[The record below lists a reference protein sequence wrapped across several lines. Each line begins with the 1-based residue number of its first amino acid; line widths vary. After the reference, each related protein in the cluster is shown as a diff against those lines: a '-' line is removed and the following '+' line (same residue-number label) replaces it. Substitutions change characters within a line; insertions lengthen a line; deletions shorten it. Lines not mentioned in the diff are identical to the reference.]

1 MLQIDR
7 FGRIA
12 IATVTE
18 APRLDATNA
27 EPLGSQ
33 LSEYCLKYPGSH
45 LLLDLHQIEY
55 LSSAAITQII
65 KAYRELEKQGGGLRV
80 CGVNP
85 YVADVFHVTNLD
97 TIFHSMED
105 VTEAAC
111 QYNEDLQ
118 TAG

>member
-1 MLQIDR
+1 
-7 FGRIA
+7 
-12 IATVTE
+12 
-18 APRLDATNA
+18 
-27 EPLGSQ
+27 
-33 LSEYCLKYPGSH
+33 
-45 LLLDLHQIEY
+45 
-55 LSSAAITQII
+55 
-65 KAYRELEKQGGGLRV
+65 V

>member
-85 YVADVFHVTNLD
+85 YPIFRSKVCSIRVFRG
-97 TIFHSMED
+97 I
-105 VTEAAC
+105 AC
-111 QYNEDLQ
+111 RKLLCVG
-118 TAG
+118 AWFSF

>member
-45 LLLDLHQIEY
+45 LLLDLHQIE
-55 LSSAAITQII
+55 
-65 KAYRELEKQGGGLRV
+65 
-80 CGVNP
+80 
-85 YVADVFHVTNLD
+85 
-97 TIFHSMED
+97 
-105 VTEAAC
+105 
-111 QYNEDLQ
+111 
-118 TAG
+118 

>member
-105 VTEAAC
+105 VTE
-111 QYNEDLQ
+111 
-118 TAG
+118 